1 MYYFIVKSY
10 YYCQMMSSKCEI
22 HNAGGAEVNG
32 ISSTKVII
40 YTFMWH
46 NLCPLNTLVN

>member
-1 MYYFIVKSY
+1 
-10 YYCQMMSSKCEI
+10 MMSSKREI

-40 YTFMWH
+40 YTFF
-46 NLCPLNTLVN
+46 VA